1 MGRSRRRTPGRR
13 PVSSGRRR
21 HHRPPT
27 TSRARRSSPPIR
39 TPTTSRRHSRR
50 ARSPPLADAEHSF
63 AHQFDDAE
71 QQRQASSLGMW
82 VFLVTEIMFFGG
94 MFTAYAIYRALYPDA
109 FAHGSHEL
117 DIHLGATNTAVLIV
131 SSFTMALAVHAA
143 QVGHRRRLVWGPL
156 VPMALGTVFLVI
168 KAFEYH
174 EKFATGHVP
183 GPYFT
188 WPGPEASHVELFFA
202 LYFAMTGF
210 HALHMVIGVGLL
222 TWLVLGARAGR
233 YGPGYHNP
241 VEI

>member
-1 MGRSRRRTPGRR
+1 
-13 PVSSGRRR
+13 
-21 HHRPPT
+21 
-27 TSRARRSSPPIR
+27 
-39 TPTTSRRHSRR
+39 
-50 ARSPPLADAEHSF
+50 
-63 AHQFDDAE
+63 
-71 QQRQASSLGMW
+71 
-82 VFLVTEIMFFGG
+82 
-94 MFTAYAIYRALYPDA
+94 
-109 FAHGSHEL
+109 
-117 DIHLGATNTAVLIV
+117 
-131 SSFTMALAVHAA
+131 VHAA
-143 QVGHRRRLVWGPL
+143 QVGHRRRLVGSLL
-156 VPMALGTVFLVI
+156 VTMALGTVFLVI

-241 VEI
+241 VEISGLYWHFVDIVWIFLFPFLYLIGRHVGS